1 MEYLDSINRFGV
13 LNSAGKS
20 ARVDQGERYTIPCY
34 ERTLSKTSR
43 PTNTI
48 NGAFV

>member
-1 MEYLDSINRFGV
+1 MEYQDTINKFGV